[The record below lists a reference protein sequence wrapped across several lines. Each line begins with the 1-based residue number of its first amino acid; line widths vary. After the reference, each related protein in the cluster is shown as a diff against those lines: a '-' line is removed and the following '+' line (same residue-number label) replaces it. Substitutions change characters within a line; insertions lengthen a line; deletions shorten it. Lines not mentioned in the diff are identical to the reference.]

1 MAPSSKSKAGKPSK
15 VVKPKKSNR
24 KPTVTT
30 KNHRYQ
36 SFSERI
42 AKLKIDPI
50 RRRRAVEEREEL
62 SEETDTYF
70 GRSLQEWRDLNLS
83 TTFTTFSREVGPF
96 CDNLPVL
103 LHNETKI
110 MDLLVA
116 YIERADAL
124 AMEPLLSL
132 MSHFAH
138 DLDTRFE
145 KHFERAVATI
155 TAVAAKH
162 PDPAVVEWSF
172 TCLAWLYK
180 YLSRLLAP
188 DLRPLYNL
196 MAPYLGKEQ
205 QKSFVI
211 RFAAESLSFLVR
223 KTAATY
229 ERDEAPLDRIVSHIL
244 QDCLDSRE
252 QRSADLYRQ
261 GVMTLMT
268 DAIQGVQTNLHTS
281 GQYVARSLIKAVD
294 SLGADKD
301 MVARDVVLGVLT
313 SLIHHTTAA
322 TFEPIFQI
330 IIERCTNDT
339 GASS

>member
-1 MAPSSKSKAGKPSK
+1 MGPSSKSKAGKPSK

-103 LHNETKI
+103 LHNEAKI

-211 RFAAESLSFLVR
+211 RFAAESLSFLLR
-223 KTAATY
+223 KAAATY
-229 ERDEAPLDRIVSHIL
+229 ERDEVPLDRIVSHIL

-261 GVMTLMT
+261 GV
-268 DAIQGVQTNLHTS
+268 
-281 GQYVARSLIKAVD
+281 
-294 SLGADKD
+294 
-301 MVARDVVLGVLT
+301 
-313 SLIHHTTAA
+313 
-322 TFEPIFQI
+322 
-330 IIERCTNDT
+330 
-339 GASS
+339 